1 MHAREQVGGTVRYLG
16 VGICLN
22 RGLGCPT
29 LSSWRELQVSLD
41 TWTANH
47 HSV

>member
-1 MHAREQVGGTVRYLG
+1 MHACEQVGGTVSYLG
-16 VGICLN
+16 VGIWLN
-22 RGLGCPT
+22 RGLGCPI

-41 TWTANH
+41 TWTAKH